1 MNDSYALLSD
11 NVIYRKDEISC
22 SCIYLCHMQKG
33 EYTDGIYIEAFDK
46 MDVHRP
52 F

>member
-22 SCIYLCHMQKG
+22 SCIYGMMSHVKG
-33 EYTDGIYIEAFDK
+33 
-46 MDVHRP
+46 
-52 F
+52 